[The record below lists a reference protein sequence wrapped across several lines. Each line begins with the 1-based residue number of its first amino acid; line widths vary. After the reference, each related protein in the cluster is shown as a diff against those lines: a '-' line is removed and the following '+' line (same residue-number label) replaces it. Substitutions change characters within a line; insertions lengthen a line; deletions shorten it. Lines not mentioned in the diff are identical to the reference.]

1 MRSTSHRIVAQALLT
16 AGLAVFAPST
26 GAAATYTIAT
36 LLEDDT
42 VNGNC
47 TLREALLAASTD
59 TTHDACPG
67 DAGPDTIVLDLV
79 GTYLL
84 QSGDIA
90 SSGRQLTVRGNPAQ
104 AATAYL
110 VDLGGAQRFLEVV
123 GDSTLTLENLSL
135 GNGFH
140 ASYGGAIL
148 AENSNLT
155 LRKVRILDSDA
166 NNGGGVAFRTLSAP
180 HQLEILESTFSG
192 NAATGDQAA
201 GGGLYL
207 ELQFGGV
214 VRVLASRFLDNR
226 VQSSAGNFSRSGGG
240 LALQAFDDAAIE
252 LRHLLFQD
260 NLIDAPGNATGAG
273 LAVYTTNSPSGSF
286 ELQDA
291 TFRGNDFAN
300 LAGTNSSPGI
310 GLDLDSPSMTVRR
323 IGLYG
328 NLGDPGRS
336 QATIQA
342 REGAQAFV
350 SDIVAFGGAG
360 AGLTLATAS
369 ALSTLVAGNLTVSA
383 NPDNGL
389 TLFELAGSLRVENS
403 ILFGNA
409 TGSGSNLSIGL
420 GTPDVAAENLI
431 GVDPLF
437 VNGPGGDLR
446 LGPGSPAANAGEMT
460 FASVGPF
467 DVAHGDRIVGADIDL
482 GAFERSSLFSDG
494 FEFGELFAWGPFVP

>member
-1 MRSTSHRIVAQALLT
+1 MRSTALRIVAPALLV
-16 AGLAVFAPST
+16 ALLPELAPQAAT
-26 GAAATYTIAT
+26 AATYTIAT

-67 DAGPDTIVLDLV
+67 DVGPDTIVLDLI
-79 GTYLL
+79 GTYVL

-110 VDLGGAQRFLEVV
+110 VDLGGAQRFLEVI

-135 GNGFH
+135 GNGLH
-140 ASYGGAIL
+140 ATYGGALL

-166 NNGGGVAFRTLSAP
+166 NYGGGVAFRTLSAP
-180 HQLEILESTFSG
+180 HQLEVLESTFSG
-192 NAATGDQAA
+192 NVATGDQAA

-207 ELQFGGV
+207 DLQVGGV

-226 VQSSAGNFSRSGGG
+226 VVSSAGNFSRSGGG

-260 NLIDAPGNATGAG
+260 NLIDAPGNASGAG
-273 LAVYTTNSPSGSF
+273 LAVYATNSTSGSF

-300 LAGTNSSPGI
+300 LAGTNSSTGI

-342 REGAQAFV
+342 RDGAQAFV

-360 AGLTLATAS
+360 AGLTLATSS
-369 ALSTLVAGNLTVSA
+369 AASTLVAGNLTVA
-383 NPDNGL
+383 GNPDTGL
-389 TLFELAGSLRVENS
+389 TLLENAGSLTLENS
-403 ILFGNA
+403 VLFGNA
-409 TGSGSNLSIGL
+409 TSSGSNLSL
-420 GTPDVAAENLI
+420 ASGTPAVASENLI
-431 GVDPLF
+431 GIDPLF
-437 VNGPGGDLR
+437 VNAAGGDLR
-446 LGPGSPAANAGEMT
+446 LTSGSPAVNAGDMLA
-460 FASVGPF
+460 FSVGPF
-467 DVAHGDRIVGADIDL
+467 DLGHGDRVIGPEIDL
-482 GAFERSSLFSDG
+482 GAFERGALFSDG
-494 FEFGELFAWGPFVP
+494 FEFGELYAWTSAVP